1 MSKSGKTSSAK
12 TEPAGEQEDSNSIGR
27 FEASLDELESL
38 VQKME
43 RGDMSLDESLG
54 AYERGIAL
62 YRQCQGALEKAELR
76 VKLLSDPLK
85 PDSAEEFDED

>member
-1 MSKSGKTSSAK
+1 MSKKGSTPPASDAESDDSS
-12 TEPAGEQEDSNSIGR
+12 SIKR
-27 FEASLDELESL
+27 FEQSLDELESL

-43 RGDMSLDESLG
+43 RGDMSLDESLS

-76 VKLLSDPLK
+76 VKMLSDPLQ
-85 PDSAEEFDED
+85 PDTAQDFNES

>member
-1 MSKSGKTSSAK
+1 MSKSGKSSNAS
-12 TEPAGEQEDSNSIGR
+12 PAPLNEQEDGNSIGR

-62 YRQCQGALEKAELR
+62 YRQCQSALEKAELR

-85 PDSAEEFDED
+85 PESAEDFDED

>member
-1 MSKSGKTSSAK
+1 MSKKGSPPPAAPADDANSGSIS
-12 TEPAGEQEDSNSIGR
+12 GFEQ
-27 FEASLDELESL
+27 SLDELESL

-76 VKLLSDPLK
+76 VKMLSDPLK
-85 PDSAEEFDED
+85 PETAQDFDED